1 MKVLIV
7 INSLARGGAQR
18 VVSTLTREWVK
29 SHQVLIALFDA
40 SRPAYE
46 HGGVVADLGA
56 PSLRSPVMKLY
67 NALLRSIRIARIL
80 WRERPDRIVSFM
92 ESANYPTIVAAT
104 ATGLLD
110 RLSVSV
116 RCNPAAIPGLHRLL
130 IPIVYRLA
138 KRVVAPSYGVRC
150 ALQKLGLPARKLS
163 VIPNPVFRRTDVTTS
178 ARADSPLR
186 YILGVGRL
194 EREKGFERLL
204 KAFSQIR
211 VDQSNIDLVILGD
224 GPERAALLAIS
235 QELEITARTHLPG
248 VVSDVDAWYRG
259 AVCFV
264 LASHSEGSPNVVVE
278 AMANGCPVVSF
289 DCPYGPAEILESGR
303 SGLLVSQD
311 DTAGLTDAIQRVVS
325 DRELR
330 AHFAKVGMQRARAF
344 SVEKIAPLW
353 LNGLSR
359 IDSHREQRRAR

>member
-29 SHQVLIALFDA
+29 SHQVLIVLFDA

-46 HGGVVADLGA
+46 HGGEVADLGA
-56 PSLRSPVMKLY
+56 PSLRSPVRKLH

-92 ESANYPTIVAAT
+92 ESANYPTIVAA
-104 ATGLLD
+104 AVTGLLD
-110 RLSVSV
+110 RLCVSV
-116 RCNPAAIPGLHRLL
+116 RCNPATIPGLHRLL

-138 KRVVAPSYGVRC
+138 ERVVAPSYGVRC
-150 ALQKLGLPARKLS
+150 ALLQLGLPARKLS
-163 VIPNPVFRRTDVTTS
+163 VIPNPVVRRNDVKTS

-211 VDQSNIDLVILGD
+211 VDQPDIDLVILGD
-224 GPERAALLAIS
+224 GTKRAALLAIS
-235 QELEITARTHLPG
+235 QELGITSHTHLPG
-248 VVSDVDAWYRG
+248 VVSDVDAWYRR

-264 LASHSEGSPNVVVE
+264 LTSHYEGSPNVVVE

-311 DTAGLTDAIQRVVS
+311 DIDGLSDAIQKVVS
-325 DRELR
+325 DRALR
-330 AHFAKVGMQRARAF
+330 ERLSKVGRQRADAF
-344 SVEKIAPLW
+344 SVDKIAPRW
-353 LNGLSR
+353 LN
-359 IDSHREQRRAR
+359 DFAE